1 MYSYEKLL
9 LNADAALLILDY
21 QKEEVAFCNH
31 AAAILLQSPS
41 NAITVDRIFQ
51 LNGVYVIYL
60 TPYQSW
66 LNESMVIHQ
75 LRAPLGAIKWLA
87 ESLLE
92 EKMEPVQ
99 QEKLRDV
106 YKTNQY
112 SIEIVNDLLDTA
124 KIQLGKIKAERKISD
139 IKPLILDIVQLL
151 QPLLE
156 QKKQRV
162 NLQVGSSTT
171 IGFLDPK
178 LFTKTFENLLDNA
191 ISYGE
196 VNSDITVV
204 VSDEGGDL
212 KISINNK
219 GSIISA
225 GEKGKIFDKFYRSE
239 AGKKIKPSGTG
250 LGLFIAKS
258 AAEANGGKIW
268 FNSDAENGTT
278 FYFTVPKYI
287 VI

>member
-9 LNADAALLILDY
+9 LSADAALLILDY
-21 QKEEVAFCNH
+21 QKGEIVFCNH
-31 AAAILLQSPS
+31 AAALLLQSPS
-41 NAITVDRIFQ
+41 NAITVVRIFQ

-60 TPYQSW
+60 APYQSW
-66 LNESMVIHQ
+66 LSESMVIHQ
-75 LRAPLGAIKWLA
+75 LRAPLGAIKLLV

-92 EKMEPVQ
+92 EKMEPAQ

-112 SIEIVNDLLDTA
+112 SIEMVNDLLDTA
-124 KIQLGKIKAERKISD
+124 KIELGKMKAERKMTD
-139 IKPLILDIVQLL
+139 IKPLTLDIIQLL

-162 NLQVGSSTT
+162 RLRIESSTT
-171 IGFLDPK
+171 IGLLDPK
-178 LFTKTFENLLDNA
+178 LFTKTFENLFDNA

-196 VNSDITVV
+196 AISEIAVV
-204 VSDEGGDL
+204 VSDEGSDL

-219 GSIISA
+219 GSMISA

-268 FNSDAENGTT
+268 FASDTENGTT

-287 VI
+287 VL